1 MRINYVLPRSLNV
14 PMGGYKVVFQYAR
27 ELGKLGYDVHIYF
40 STNVS
45 MKQVG
50 YWKQWL
56 KGHLSAKKFRQVTWF
71 DFGDSNVKLH
81 FDQSREQIK
90 RINEGKIIATHWS
103 TVDVVR
109 ESKCDDKFYFLQ
121 DYEIFDPNV
130 DEKKLNK
137 TWDELTINI
146 VISTWLL
153 DKAAE
158 LGVRGKTHLLSNFID
173 TGEFPIV
180 SSGENNKRNAISFL
194 WHNNPRKQSEMG
206 IQIANKLKDMYP
218 ELEIMMFG
226 VDIPNSLDN
235 VDRFRIYN
243 NASIKELRKIYK
255 QSMVYFMPSNKEGWG
270 LTGMEAM
277 ACGAAVVS
285 VDNGGIWEYADQK
298 SAVIVDNDVD
308 QLFNAIV
315 DLLEHPKKREQ
326 LVTNAY
332 QRVTELTLAKQ
343 TKKLVQILSENKGV

>member
-1 MRINYVLPRSLNV
+1 MRINYVLPRSLNI

-27 ELGKLGYDVHIYF
+27 ELGNLGHNVHIYF

-45 MKQVG
+45 MKQIG

-90 RINEGKIIATHWS
+90 RIDEGKIIATHWS
-103 TVDVVR
+103 TAKVVS
-109 ESKCDDKFYFLQ
+109 ECLCKDKYYFLQ
-121 DYEIFDPNV
+121 GYETFDPNASKQQI
-130 DEKKLNK
+130 DN
-137 TWDELTINI
+137 TWRLPLTKI
-146 VISTWLL
+146 VISDNLFKIT
-153 DKAAE
+153 KK
-158 LGVRGKTHLLSNFID
+158 LGVENSTKLLKNFVD
-173 TGEFPIV
+173 TKEFPIRI
-180 SSGENNKRNAISFL
+180 NNSDDDRDSISFL
-194 WHNNPRKQSEMG
+194 WHENPQKQSELG
-206 IQIANKLKDMYP
+206 LKIAKRLHHQFPNLK
-218 ELEIMMFG
+218 IKMFG
-226 VDIPNSLDN
+226 VGIDGNIPNW
-235 VDRFRIYN
+235 IEIIN
-243 NASIKELRKIYK
+243 NATVDDLNIIYRK
-255 QSMVYFMPSNKEGWG
+255 SLVYYMPSAYEGWG

-315 DLLEHPKKREQ
+315 DLIEHPKKREQ